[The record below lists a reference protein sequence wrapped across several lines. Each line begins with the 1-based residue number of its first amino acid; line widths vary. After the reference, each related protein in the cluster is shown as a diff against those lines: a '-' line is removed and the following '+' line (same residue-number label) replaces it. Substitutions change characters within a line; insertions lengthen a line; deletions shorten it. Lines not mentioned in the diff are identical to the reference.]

1 MNDSVNDRDGDI
13 TIKEELSPL
22 REFLV
27 RHQDDRSVFIHG
39 VNQLKQIVH
48 AFGCL
53 CPHRH
58 VGVVQLADIRTNAI
72 FDIASARPIKTELAI
87 MAPGDTAVFKTR

>member
-1 MNDSVNDRDGDI
+1 MMNDSVNDRDGDI

-27 RHQDDRSVFIHG
+27 RRQDDRSVFIHG

-48 AFGCL
+48 ALFV
-53 CPHRH
+53 HR
-58 VGVVQLADIRTNAI
+58 
-72 FDIASARPIKTELAI
+72 
-87 MAPGDTAVFKTR
+87 